1 MDTARAMSQ
10 QNVELIKE
18 MYAAFQAGDFDRA
31 LGSLDSRV
39 VIDATARVD
48 GGIGHGPEGFVEVIG
63 PWLAAFDNWSE
74 EVEEYRDLGDA
85 VCVVATQSRRVKDT
99 GMEIR
104 ARAVIYE
111 VAGGAV
117 TRMTL
122 YNDPEEALSARG
134 S

>member
-63 PWLAAFDNWSE
+63 PWLAAFDDWHE
-74 EVEEYRDLGDA
+74 EVEEVRDLGDR
-85 VCVVATQSRRVKDT
+85 VCVVAVQRGRAKDT
-99 GMEIR
+99 GIEIHTR
-104 ARAVIYE
+104 YAVVYE
-111 VAGGAV
+111 VDDGAV
-117 TRMTL
+117 TSMRL
-122 YNDPEEALSARG
+122 YHDLDSALDDA
-134 S
+134 